1 MVPCSFSWLFMI
13 PDGFLPSLM
22 VPIDDDDDGDEDGD
36 EDVDVEEEEEG
47 ATCRVA
53 VQQRDGAAQLICCS
67 LPLKTTTS
75 SFIPIHISSSSTYHP
90 HPHQNFD
97 QRYVIR

>member
-1 MVPCSFSWLFMI
+1 
-13 PDGFLPSLM
+13 M

-67 LPLKTTTS
+67 LPLKTTPS
-75 SFIPIHISSSSTYHP
+75 SFILIHILPFITITDIKKQYKM
-90 HPHQNFD
+90 
-97 QRYVIR
+97 R

>member
-1 MVPCSFSWLFMI
+1 MLAVSQLW
-13 PDGFLPSLM
+13 
-22 VPIDDDDDGDEDGD
+22 PIDDDDDDGDDGDEDGD

-67 LPLKTTTS
+67 LPLKTTPS
-75 SFIPIHISSSSTYHP
+75 SFILIHISSSSTYHP
-90 HPHQNFD
+90 HPPIILIHIKILTNNM
-97 QRYVIR
+97 

>member
-1 MVPCSFSWLFMI
+1 MLAVSQLW
-13 PDGFLPSLM
+13 
-22 VPIDDDDDGDEDGD
+22 PIDDDDHGDDENGDDDDGDDDDDEDGD

-67 LPLKTTTS
+67 LPLKTTPS
-75 SFIPIHISSSSTYHP
+75 SFILILIHILPFITITDIKKQYKM
-90 HPHQNFD
+90 
-97 QRYVIR
+97 R